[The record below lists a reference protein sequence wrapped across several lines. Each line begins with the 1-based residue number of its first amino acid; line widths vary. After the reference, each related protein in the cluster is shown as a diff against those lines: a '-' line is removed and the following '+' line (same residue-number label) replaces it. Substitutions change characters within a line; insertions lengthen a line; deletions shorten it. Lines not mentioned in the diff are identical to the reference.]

1 MNEQAVWP
9 RYGAALHRT
18 ARRSLSLCVASVE
31 SEDHVSKDHAISR
44 LPALPTI
51 AFISEH
57 DDPLAAPGG
66 VGKGGQNVYV
76 QEVAQRLAAHGWGV
90 DVFTRRESLDL
101 PAIQAFG
108 PAARVIR
115 IPAGP
120 ATYVPKE
127 ELVQY
132 MPEFLSNL
140 LAGYATHTPYQL
152 VHGHYYLSGVLA
164 SALQRRLGIPFVQ
177 TFHSLGKL
185 KRQALGTRDGSPP
198 VRLDLERQVAADATC
213 IIATSPQ
220 ECDDLINLYGAQPQK
235 IKIVPCGVDLQRFQP
250 TDPARARQELG
261 LPAEPFLITFVGRI
275 EPQKGIEVLLEAAAR
290 LRGLAP
296 SLHFHVVIVG
306 GTPRQRLAR
315 GWGSTDDRYTLEL
328 EALAHTLGLTEHV
341 TWTGGLPHEALATT
355 YSAADVMVIPSHY
368 ESFGMTALEALA
380 CGACVVAS
388 RTGGLRTTLDEGRAG
403 VLFTPG
409 APDELAA
416 QLARLAAN
424 PLLRG
429 SFQQD
434 ARSYV
439 TRTYGWDQVTA
450 QLAAIYRE
458 LNDTHNLTLFEQR
471 APLERLELV
480 TSV

>member
-1 MNEQAVWP
+1 MSN
-9 RYGAALHRT
+9 
-18 ARRSLSLCVASVE
+18 
-31 SEDHVSKDHAISR
+31 DHAISR
-44 LPALPTI
+44 LSALPTI

-66 VGKGGQNVYV
+66 VGKGGQNIYV

-90 DVFTRRESLDL
+90 DVFTRRESLDA
-101 PAIQAFG
+101 PAVQAFG

-127 ELVQY
+127 ELFQY

-140 LAGYATHTPYQL
+140 LTDYATRTPYQL

-164 SALQRRLGIPFVQ
+164 SGLRRRLGMPFVQ

-185 KRQALGTRDGSPP
+185 KRRALGARDGSPP
-198 VRLDLERQVAADATC
+198 ARLDLERQVADDATC
-213 IIATSPQ
+213 IVATSPQ
-220 ECDDLINLYGAQPQK
+220 ERDDLINLYGAQPQK
-235 IKIVPCGVDLQRFQP
+235 IKIVPCGVDLRRFR
-250 TDPARARQELG
+250 PADRACARRDLG

-275 EPQKGIEVLLEAAAR
+275 EPQKGIEILLAAAAR
-290 LRGLAP
+290 LRVLAP
-296 SLHFHVVIVG
+296 NLHFHVLIVG
-306 GTPRQRLAR
+306 GTPRQPLAH
-315 GWGSTDDRYTLEL
+315 GWGPTDDRYTLEL
-328 EALAHTLGLTEHV
+328 EALARSLGLADHV
-341 TWTGGLPHEALATT
+341 TWTGALPHEALATT
-355 YSAADVMVIPSHY
+355 YSAADVVVIPSHY

-409 APDELAA
+409 VPAELAA
-416 QLARLAAN
+416 HLAGLAAD
-424 PLLRG
+424 PVLRG
-429 SFQQD
+429 AFQRG
-434 ARSYV
+434 APGYV
-439 TRTYGWDQVTA
+439 ARTYGWDQVTA

-458 LNDTHNLTLFEQR
+458 LNDQHNLTLIEPG
-471 APLERLELV
+471 APREILAL
-480 TSV
+480 TASTAC

>member
-1 MNEQAVWP
+1 M
-9 RYGAALHRT
+9 
-18 ARRSLSLCVASVE
+18 
-31 SEDHVSKDHAISR
+31 SKDHAISR
-44 LPALPTI
+44 LSALPTI

-76 QEVAQRLAAHGWGV
+76 QEVAQRLAAYGWGV
-90 DVFTRRESLDL
+90 DVFTRRESLDV
-101 PAIQAFG
+101 PAVQEFG

-127 ELVQY
+127 ELAQY

-140 LAGYATHTPYQL
+140 LTGYATCTPYQL

-164 SALQRRLGIPFVQ
+164 SELQRRLGMPFVQ

-185 KRQALGTRDGSPP
+185 KRRALGARDGSPP
-198 VRLDLERQVAADATC
+198 ARLDLERQVAADATC
-213 IIATSPQ
+213 IVATSPQ
-220 ECDDLINLYGAQPQK
+220 ERDDLINLYGALPQK
-235 IKIVPCGVDLQRFQP
+235 IKIVPCGVDLQRFRPIASAQ
-250 TDPARARQELG
+250 ARRQLG
-261 LPAEPFLITFVGRI
+261 LSAEPFLITFVGRI

-290 LRGLAP
+290 LRALMP
-296 SLHFHVVIVG
+296 SLRFHVLIVG
-306 GTPRQRLAR
+306 GTPRQQLEH
-315 GWGSTDDRYTLEL
+315 GWGPTEDRYTLEL
-328 EALAHTLGLTEHV
+328 EALARALGLANHV
-341 TWTGGLPHEALATT
+341 TWTGALPHEALATT
-355 YSAADVMVIPSHY
+355 YSAADVVVIPSHY

-409 APDELAA
+409 VPDELAT
-416 QLARLAAN
+416 QLARLAAD
-424 PLLRG
+424 PALRG
-429 SFQQD
+429 SFQRG

-439 TRTYGWDQVTA
+439 ARTYGWDRVTA

-458 LNDTHNLTLFEQR
+458 LHDIHDLTLIEDI

-480 TSV
+480 ASAV